1 MRRVV
6 ERTVVLE
13 PRKLPFLTHTQNS
26 EDAPSS
32 HRMVLGSVTTPEWP
46 YMLVVCNIIHR
57 WQCLE
62 L

>member
-13 PRKLPFLTHTQNS
+13 PRKLPFLTHTQNG
-26 EDAPSS
+26 EDAPSP
-32 HRMVLGSVTTPEWP
+32 HRMVLGSVTTSEWP
-46 YMLVVCNIIHR
+46 YVLVVCNITHR
-57 WQCLE
+57 RQCLE